1 MFIKRLLLISS
12 VALSIQSVAAQE
24 LLLAINE
31 GVSYKDAG
39 LASERYK
46 PLIDLLEKELKRPVK
61 VQKIDKYAELEKG
74 LAEQK
79 YDLAFIHPT
88 HIALRGMKGGKYEGL
103 ATAKDF
109 SDYRARIMVKKESSY
124 KTIQDL
130 RGKKIGVP
138 AADSITT
145 VLFTTYLR
153 ESGFSES
160 EKAFSVTAYQDAVP
174 FMIDNNFV
182 EAGVTAS
189 AAEIKSWQSKGGRI
203 IAETKPVP
211 IKLFLG
217 SRKLSDAE
225 RTKVQNLMLNLSES
239 ESGKAALAK
248 IGMKGFI
255 PWNETVMKEAGKHL
269 GV

>member
-1 MFIKRLLLISS
+1 MFIQRLLLITSMAI
-12 VALSIQSVAAQE
+12 VMHGAAAQE
-24 LLLAINE
+24 LLLAVNE

-61 VQKIDKYAELEKG
+61 VQKIDKYPEIEKG
-74 LAEQK
+74 ISEQR
-79 YDLAFIHPT
+79 YDLVFIHPP
-88 HIALRGMKGGKYEGL
+88 HVALRAMKNGKYEGL
-103 ATAKDF
+103 ATARDF
-109 SDYRARIMVKKESSY
+109 ADYRARIMVKKESSY

-138 AADSITT
+138 AAESITT
-145 VLFTTYLR
+145 VLFTNYLR
-153 ESGFSES
+153 ENGFSES
-160 EKAFSVTAYQDAVP
+160 EKAFSITAYQDAVP

-189 AAEIKSWQSKGGRI
+189 AAEIKSWQAKGGRI
-203 IAETKPVP
+203 IAETKPIP
-211 IKLFLG
+211 IKLFLA
-217 SRKLSDAE
+217 SKKLSDAE
-225 RTKVQNLMLNLSES
+225 RLKVQNLMLNLSET

-255 PWNETVMKEAGKHL
+255 PWNEAAMKEAGKLL
-269 GV
+269 GL